1 LVSKQDSLLWRSRED
16 PPNFCLQDTTGQVAT
31 STSTSTTTTTRSWD
45 EVPEGATEEACVKS
59 PANPS
64 IGQDGDPRGG
74 GQGQGQVHLF

>member
-1 LVSKQDSLLWRSRED
+1 LVRQQDSLLWRSRED

-31 STSTSTTTTTRSWD
+31 TAPTTTTTRSWD

-64 IGQDGDPRGG
+64 IG
-74 GQGQGQVHLF
+74 